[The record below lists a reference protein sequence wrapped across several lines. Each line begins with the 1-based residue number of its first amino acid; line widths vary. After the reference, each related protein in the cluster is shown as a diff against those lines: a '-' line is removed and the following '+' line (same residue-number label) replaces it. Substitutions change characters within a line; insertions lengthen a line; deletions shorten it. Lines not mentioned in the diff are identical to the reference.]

1 MSGNPERVLLCGAAG
16 WLGSAILEAL
26 VGTELESWSVRAFDT
41 DEGQWAP
48 WAGLPPAAAQPP
60 QGRVERRYGSI
71 ADYDTVRS
79 LVEGCDAVIHAAA
92 WQPGIASGSAA
103 PAAGDLPW
111 LVNVKGLWNLLDC
124 AAAAGTVRRVVH
136 IGSCHTVWPGECWP
150 RPLTRSA
157 PRLMSWGR
165 ELGPAGQ
172 GRGLSPRGRAAA

>member
-26 VGTELESWSVRAFDT
+26 VGTESWSVRAFDT

-48 WAGLPPAAAQPP
+48 WAGLPAAAQPP

-71 ADYDTVRS
+71 ADYATVRS

-124 AAAAGTVRRVVH
+124 AAAAGVRRVVH
-136 IGSCHTVWPGECWP
+136 IGSCHTVWPGKCSQAPGQPGFWP
-150 RPLTRSA
+150 
-157 PRLMSWGR
+157 W
-165 ELGPAGQ
+165 
-172 GRGLSPRGRAAA
+172 